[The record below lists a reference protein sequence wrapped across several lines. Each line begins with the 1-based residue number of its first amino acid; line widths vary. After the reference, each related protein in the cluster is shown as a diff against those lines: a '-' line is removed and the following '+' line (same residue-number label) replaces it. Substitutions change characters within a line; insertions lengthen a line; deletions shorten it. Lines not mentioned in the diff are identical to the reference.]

1 MIGEV
6 VYGGRVTDEIDR
18 KTLKFILKNFISED
32 VLSKDYSYSESGM
45 YRPIAMNNIDDMLK
59 EIESLPE
66 NDLPEIFGMNE
77 IADLTCNLAN
87 S

>member
-32 VLSKDYSYSESGM
+32 VLSF
-45 YRPIAMNNIDDMLK
+45 
-59 EIESLPE
+59 SLPIISVFLRRDYVFSYE
-66 NDLPEIFGMNE
+66 FIR
-77 IADLTCNLAN
+77 
-87 S
+87 